1 MRLYWLKGVPPFL
14 RGNPN
19 RSLTGCFALAH
30 SGKLLS
36 YFLDAHS
43 LHLLSTPLGNNIEKD
58 PAEKYPLG
66 V

>member
-1 MRLYWLKGVPPFL
+1 L
-14 RGNPN
+14 RGSPEQT
-19 RSLTGCFALAH
+19 STGCFALAH